1 MYTGR
6 VEEQEISATPPH
18 TDPTHFPPLKK
29 AFIVI
34 AGLVSIFNSNLG
46 SSLPSNAAAE
56 IESYFSI
63 TQHQQMVLLNSLYL
77 VGYTLGP
84 LIFGPLSEHIG
95 RRPVLS
101 ATYTLYLLFTVGC
114 ALAPTYGV
122 LLLFRTL
129 SGIIA
134 AAPNAVVG
142 ALFAD
147 IFNDPTQRGR
157 AIATFIVIATMG
169 PAMGP
174 VVSGCTADIS
184 WRLCFWVGLALAGV
198 TWPLVLF
205 LPETCQKVLQKR
217 CEGHR
222 GQQRES
228 GPVRSQIPLTKEL
241 SMVFSR
247 PFTMILKEPIVLFTS
262 VYLGLVYSIL
272 YLFFQAYPIIFG
284 GRLNDENPL
293 NN

>member
-1 MYTGR
+1 
-6 VEEQEISATPPH
+6 
-18 TDPTHFPPLKK
+18 
-29 AFIVI
+29 
-34 AGLVSIFNSNLG
+34 
-46 SSLPSNAAAE
+46 
-56 IESYFSI
+56 
-63 TQHQQMVLLNSLYL
+63 MVLLNSLYL

-101 ATYTLYLLFTVGC
+101 TTYILYLLFTVGC

-129 SGIIA
+129 SGIVA

-147 IFNDPTQRGR
+147 IFDDPTQRGR

-184 WRLCFWVGLALAGV
+184 WRLCFWVGLALAGI

-217 CEGHR
+217 CEGH
-222 GQQRES
+222 GDQQRES

-247 PFTMILKEPIVLFTS
+247 PFTMIFKEPIVLFTS

-284 GRLNDENPL
+284 GRVNDENPL